1 MRITYELIDYQLY
14 VSNELRDTEH
24 YEAPAMTCFERWF
37 FLQFQPVQGRIM
49 NLNIMGTREQL
60 ENPDP
65 VAQRAMYDDTSN
77 YATYASNVNGVV
89 KNGTMLPDGTAGEF
103 IGQAAVANT
112 PARENRVL
120 PTSLDGI

>member
-1 MRITYELIDYQLY
+1 
-14 VSNELRDTEH
+14 
-24 YEAPAMTCFERWF
+24 
-37 FLQFQPVQGRIM
+37 M

-77 YATYASNVNGVV
+77 YATYASNINGVV
-89 KNGTMLPDGTAGEF
+89 KDGVMLPDGTAGEF
-103 IGQAAVANT
+103 IGQASVANT
-112 PARENRVL
+112 PVRENRVL